1 MKLSR
6 ALPLLLA
13 LAAVL
18 PSPAA
23 AQFGGM
29 PGTPGNPAMP
39 PFGADPAGPPPACQQ
54 LLSLREE
61 TQKHAQA
68 LQAAGREKASPEELC
83 RLFRVYLAAESRM
96 VMGLEESYAR
106 CGVPADVPKQVK
118 AQHTKAA
125 QMGKQVC
132 DAAAEGPRPAAPSL
146 SDALGASP
154 VMPDGTSKR
163 GGGAFDTLSG
173 SALSR

>member
-1 MKLSR
+1 MKLGR

-29 PGTPGNPAMP
+29 PGTPGAPAMP

-118 AQHTKAA
+118 AQHLKAS
-125 QMGKQVC
+125 QMGKNIC
-132 DAAAEGPRPAAPSL
+132 EMAEQGPIRPLRFDGPGTPPRFYAPAPECTENTRRPGVPCV
-146 SDALGASP
+146 D
-154 VMPDGTSKR
+154 
-163 GGGAFDTLSG
+163 
-173 SALSR
+173 